1 MRSIAG
7 TSVDGCRGCAH
18 GTGEPLLWFD
28 LRYMATRSRFK
39 KCSPRALSGGATW
52 LWVTW
57 TVNRSGPSEF
67 LPKKPAQFLAV
78 GFGER
83 SEGWARR
90 PYLEATERDRLFDYH
105 SGVARPLAAQ
115 IENGHRLALHNFR
128 RGLQLARTQATP

>member
-1 MRSIAG
+1 MGAANARMVQVSRFCG
-7 TSVDGCRGCAH
+7 STCGYR
-18 GTGEPLLWFD
+18 T
-28 LRYMATRSRFK
+28 TRCRFK
-39 KCSPRALSGGATW
+39 KCSPRARSGGATW

-105 SGVARPLAAQ
+105 SCIAGPLAAQ
-115 IENGHRLALHNFR
+115 IENRHRLALHNFR
-128 RGLQLARTQATP
+128 RGLQLARTQQLHDS

>member
-1 MRSIAG
+1 M
-7 TSVDGCRGCAH
+7 
-18 GTGEPLLWFD
+18 WFD
-28 LRYMATRSRFK
+28 LRYMATRSRFR

-105 SGVARPLAAQ
+105 SCIAGPLAAQ
-115 IENGHRLALHNFR
+115 IENRHRLALTTSAAAFSWPVRSNWAALKITF
-128 RGLQLARTQATP
+128 PPWI